1 MSALRQVAAV
11 VAVWA
16 SLGVSTAVLAGGAE
30 SRHDHHAAQPGA
42 PKLRALKPGEK
53 WPTDEALR
61 KGMDAVRAAVVAA
74 QADAAAKR
82 LDAVGYDRLADS
94 LDQQLATIVRTC
106 KLTPEADA
114 AFHSVVLTPL
124 THDAGTM
131 RGSPKPEIK
140 QVALMGIT
148 QTLRHYG
155 EYFQHPGW
163 DATRAP
169 AP

>member
-1 MSALRQVAAV
+1 MSALLRVAAA

-16 SLGVSTAVLAGGAE
+16 TVGGATQVLAAGAE
-30 SRHDHHAAQPGA
+30 SHHDQHAAQPGA
-42 PKLRALKPGEK
+42 VKPRALKPGEK

-61 KGMDAVRAAVVAA
+61 KGMDSVRSAVVAA
-74 QADAAAKR
+74 QADAVANR
-82 LDAVGYDRLADS
+82 LDAAGYSRLADA
-94 LDQQLATIVRTC
+94 LDQQLAAIVRTC

-114 AFHSVVLTPL
+114 AFHSVVLRPL

-163 DATRAP
+163 DASRAP